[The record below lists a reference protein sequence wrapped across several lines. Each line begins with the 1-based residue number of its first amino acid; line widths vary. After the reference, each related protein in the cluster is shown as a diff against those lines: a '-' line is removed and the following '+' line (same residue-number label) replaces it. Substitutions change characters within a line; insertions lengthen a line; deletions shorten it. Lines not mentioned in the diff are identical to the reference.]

1 MSFPY
6 RTKINA
12 QAIAGIWN
20 KLLEPFS
27 WFEIKAEETETA
39 EILIYDFVGWPF
51 NDAGELT
58 RKLSDLG
65 GMPVNVRIH
74 SPGGDVFDAMAIYNA
89 FKTYPGTVTTIVDS
103 MAASSASIIMLAG
116 KEVRAYQNSMIMVHE
131 PWAYMCG
138 NQFEL
143 RDFADILGKISGNMV
158 DLYAENS
165 NLGKKEVKALLRGDG
180 KQDGTYMTAK
190 EAKDKGFIDTII
202 DQKATAKA
210 EFYTPYFAAERPDIL
225 TIKDAERALREA
237 GFSRDKAKALLAR
250 GWQQAASDDFSEI
263 GNLLTETFNILRKE
277 K

>member
-20 KLLEPFS
+20 KPLEPFS
-27 WFEIKAEETETA
+27 WFEIKAEEVETA
-39 EILIYDFVGWPF
+39 EILIYDYIGWPF

-58 RKLSDLG
+58 RRLADLG

-89 FKTYPGTVTTIVDS
+89 FRTYPGTVTMTIDS

-131 PWAYMCG
+131 PWACLCG

-165 NLGKKEVKALLRGDG
+165 NLGKKEVKALLKGDG

-202 DQKATAKA
+202 DSKATAKA
-210 EFYTPYFAAERPDIL
+210 EFYTPYLAAIPPGEL
-225 TIKDAERALREA
+225 TIRDAERALRDA
-237 GFSRDKAKALLAR
+237 GFSQNTAKAVLSR
-250 GWQQAASDDFSEI
+250 GWQADAGGEKIEAAK
-263 GNLLTETFNILRKE
+263 NLLNKLISMSGE
-277 K
+277 

>member
-1 MSFPY
+1 MSFQY

-12 QAIAGIWN
+12 QAISGIWN
-20 KLLEPFS
+20 KPLEPFD
-27 WFEIKAEETETA
+27 WFEIKAEEEDA
-39 EILIYDFVGWPF
+39 EILIYDYIGWPF

-65 GMPVNVRIH
+65 GMPVNARIH

-89 FKTYPGTVTTIVDS
+89 FKTYPGKVTMTVDS

-116 KEVRAYQNSMIMVHE
+116 KEVRAYKNSMIMVHE
-131 PWAYMCG
+131 PWACLCG

-158 DLYAENS
+158 DIYSENS
-165 NLGKKEVKALLRGDG
+165 NLGKKAVKALLKGDG

-190 EAKDKGFIDTII
+190 DAKEKGFIDTII
-202 DQKATAKA
+202 DSKTTAKA
-210 EFYTPYFAAERPDIL
+210 AFYTPYLAAERPDTL

-250 GWQQAASDDFSEI
+250 GWQQAASDDFAEI
-263 GNLLTETFNILRKE
+263 GNLLTKTCNILR
-277 K
+277 